1 MDVMA
6 LIQQA
11 LDASSKLRELS
22 KKIEDAE
29 FKMLLADLH
38 SALADAKLESGELK
52 MKLAAA
58 QEQVLSLQQ
67 QLTQKQQTRP
77 TYTDE
82 GVYSFDGETGRF
94 CTGCWDVH
102 QRKVRLT
109 AVPEDFHFAGKWSC
123 PSCDAHY
130 GGEI

>member
-11 LDASSKLRELS
+11 LDASTKLRELS
-22 KKIEDAE
+22 KKVGDAE

-38 SALADAKLESGELK
+38 SALADAKLESNELK
-52 MKLAAA
+52 MRLASA
-58 QEQVLSLQQ
+58 QDEVLTLQQ
-67 QLTQKQQTRP
+67 LLAQREQSKP

-82 GVYSFDGETGRF
+82 GLYSFDGEGRF

-102 QRKVRLT
+102 QRKVRLA
-109 AVPEDFHFAGKWSC
+109 AVPEDFHFAGKWQC
-123 PSCDAHY
+123 PACNAHY
-130 GGEI
+130 GGEM